1 MSHDHHA
8 HDAHDA
14 HEAPTD
20 MPADITDLYSQA
32 TWDTRYAESD
42 RVWSGNPNPR
52 LVEHVADLTPGRALD
67 VGCGEGA
74 DVVWLAGQGW
84 QVTGADVSPVA
95 LAKAGAHAA
104 EAGVRGSVELVQ
116 VDVIAGEALPGGQDL
131 VSVQFFHPPAEMFV
145 EVHQRLGAAVAPGGH
160 LLVVGH
166 HPDDLATGARRP
178 HGPDLLFTPE
188 RVVAALDQADW
199 EIVVVAAPTREHQHA
214 DGPVTVRD
222 TVVLAK
228 RR

>member
-1 MSHDHHA
+1 MVPMSHEHG
-8 HDAHDA
+8 
-14 HEAPTD
+14 EV
-20 MPADITDLYSQA
+20 DLATMYSQE
-32 TWDTRYAESD
+32 TWDARYAESD
-42 RVWSGNPNPR
+42 RIWSGKPNPR

-67 VGCGEGA
+67 VACGEGA
-74 DVVWLAGQGW
+74 DVVWLAAQGW
-84 QVTGADVSPVA
+84 HATGVDVSPVA

-104 EAGVRGSVELVQ
+104 EAGVKDRVELVQ
-116 VDVIAGEALPGGQDL
+116 VDLIAGEALPGDQDL
-131 VSVQFFHPPAEMFV
+131 VSVQFFHPPAGLFD
-145 EVHQRLGAAVAPGGH
+145 EVHARLGAAVAPGGH

-199 EIVVVAAPTREHQHA
+199 EIVVVAAPTREHQGGE
-214 DGPVTVRD
+214 GPVTVRD